1 MRRPYNQCPAYAHGT
16 GGEASVNTLVDKIN
30 ATPGLVK
37 GSGGGRGTLS
47 KSWLGSTRSSASV
60 NLPPRM
66 ERTL

>member
-1 MRRPYNQCPAYAHGT
+1 MTARPLSPQEGARSRSPQ
-16 GGEASVNTLVDKIN
+16 IN